1 MTSPR
6 TIACIFLTTLV
17 LACNPPPEQPLTP
30 DKREAIADTVGQLF
44 DGIAEATNTL
54 DLDRLLGFYRESD
67 DLTYVAAGRVSRS
80 YETYQELVE
89 AQFGGLAGAQLEWLG
104 TYTDV
109 LSRDVAVVTATY
121 DFTATLPS
129 GRTAGSA
136 GTFMC
141 IYVLRDGSWQIQYSS
156 HTFPAATG

>member
-6 TIACIFLTTLV
+6 TIASIFLAA
-17 LACNPPPEQPLTP
+17 LALGCNPPTEQPMTS
-30 DKREAIADTVGQLF
+30 DERAAIADTVGQLF

-54 DLDRLLGFYRESD
+54 DLDRLLGLYRESD

-80 YETYQELVE
+80 YETHQELVE

-104 TYTDV
+104 TYVDV
-109 LSRDVAVVTATY
+109 LSRNVAVVTATY
-121 DFTATLPS
+121 EFTATLPS

-141 IYVLRDGSWQIQYSS
+141 IYVLHDGSCQIQYSS